1 VDGTWDVRR
10 TGGLLPPLLGVRK
23 HIAGTSGVTYLVH
36 PAAAVPFDVVGNEL
50 RYRSPFAGVVDVLE
64 PDGACGYLG
73 RCTFF
78 GRDVGTFRLSPRH
91 ET

>member
-23 HIAGTSGVTYLVH
+23 HIAGSTGVTYVVH

-50 RYRSPFAGVVDVLE
+50 RYRAPFVGVVDVLE
-64 PDGACGYLG
+64 ADGEDGYRG
-73 RCTFF
+73 RCTLF
-78 GRDVGTFRLSPRH
+78 GRTVGTFRLSSRH